1 MKIIHLLTQQLSGFG
16 IAPPQWSAAVLVIV
30 LASASVH
37 VADALPPSID
47 GKELETFTSGHTRL
61 VWLTDAE
68 NRDSFA
74 ERDRLQLMGFD
85 SRDGKGERVIWGER
99 ANYYR
104 PLITP
109 DGDQIVFS
117 NRKARKIYA
126 VGWDGSRPRLL
137 KESGCASEV
146 WRDPKTGKTWVYYQE
161 NPNDYTTPVSRFPI
175 DEPSKVEPVWSSST
189 VQALPSFQLSR
200 DGRMAATTFPWP
212 SSGVAELPDVA
223 WRKHRD
229 GCWPAM
235 APDDSYLSWTFDGPH
250 RNLFLTRAGEESW
263 TVNISNA
270 PGVRGYEVYHP
281 RWSNDVRY
289 MVMTGPYTTGPKAIK
304 LWDGADGVEIYLGKF
319 GTDFRSIESWLKVTN
334 SRVGEFFPDVWI
346 AGGEHVSSK
355 YNGAARVA
363 ARTDSGLV
371 QKLRSVFS
379 EPYENVWPGSRNGL
393 VFQWRDNKDN
403 GEFVNSSGQ
412 SRSVRLKAVG
422 GARFGPNGEMHILGG
437 AFIPDGA
444 FNKEIR
450 DECRKSGE
458 LAIEAVV
465 TTARVPQFGPARIIS
480 FSRNPAKRNFTLGQ
494 QDNHLVLR
502 LQTSNTSRNG
512 MDFKLAPLEPGK
524 AYHVVVTYK
533 SGLLAC
539 YLNGKAVSQ
548 TNFES
553 GSFKEWHGSSYTL
566 IFGNEVGGVR
576 PWEGYLDGI
585 AIYSRFIQPEEAARK
600 FKLANARIAA
610 RPQIDRKIVKAEM
623 LQKADSPSPEAITPY
638 RRALVVNRY
647 KIKEAQDAKLVNQ
660 TVQVAEWAL
669 LDAKVPS
676 TYAHTTPGHVVE
688 LNLEPYE
695 AHPQLESER
704 LASDVPSLDE
714 DLYYSVSSG
723 R

>member
-1 MKIIHLLTQQLSGFG
+1 MG
-16 IAPPQWSAAVLVIV
+16 IRSFSAT
-30 LASASVH
+30 
-37 VADALPPSID
+37 
-47 GKELETFTSGHTRL
+47 GKLG
-61 VWLTDAE
+61 
-68 NRDSFA
+68 
-74 ERDRLQLMGFD
+74 
-85 SRDGKGERVIWGER
+85 
-99 ANYYR
+99 
-104 PLITP
+104 
-109 DGDQIVFS
+109 
-117 NRKARKIYA
+117 KIYA

-137 KESGCASEV
+137 RESGCASEV

-175 DEPSKVEPVWSSST
+175 DEPSKVEPVWSSSI

-200 DGRMAATTFPWP
+200 DGKMAATTFPWP

-270 PGVRGYEVYHP
+270 PGVRNYEVYHP

-319 GTDFRSIESWLKVTN
+319 GKDFRSIESWLKVTN

-355 YNGAARVA
+355 YNGAARFA

-379 EPYENVWPGSRNGL
+379 EPYENVWPGSRTGL
-393 VFQWRDNKDN
+393 VFQWRDNKDS
-403 GEFVNSSGQ
+403 GQFVNSSGQ

-512 MDFKLAPLEPGK
+512 MDFQA
-524 AYHVVVTYK
+524 
-533 SGLLAC
+533 
-539 YLNGKAVSQ
+539 
-548 TNFES
+548 
-553 GSFKEWHGSSYTL
+553 
-566 IFGNEVGGVR
+566 GG
-576 PWEGYLDGI
+576 
-585 AIYSRFIQPEEAARK
+585 A
-600 FKLANARIAA
+600 
-610 RPQIDRKIVKAEM
+610 
-623 LQKADSPSPEAITPY
+623 
-638 RRALVVNRY
+638 
-647 KIKEAQDAKLVNQ
+647 
-660 TVQVAEWAL
+660 
-669 LDAKVPS
+669 
-676 TYAHTTPGHVVE
+676 
-688 LNLEPYE
+688 
-695 AHPQLESER
+695 
-704 LASDVPSLDE
+704 
-714 DLYYSVSSG
+714 
-723 R
+723 